1 MKARTLSGTI
11 LQLLSTQ
18 LPHNTSIA
26 ETSKNSATLKYKTH
40 LSAGNAKGDDTGRQR
55 VRATQKVMTHILCAT
70 VKSEMYKQNVSWTRV
85 RL

>member
-18 LPHNTSIA
+18 LPHNTIA
-26 ETSKNSATLKYKTH
+26 ETSKNSAILKYKTH

-55 VRATQKVMTHILCAT
+55 VRATQKVMTRIVCAT